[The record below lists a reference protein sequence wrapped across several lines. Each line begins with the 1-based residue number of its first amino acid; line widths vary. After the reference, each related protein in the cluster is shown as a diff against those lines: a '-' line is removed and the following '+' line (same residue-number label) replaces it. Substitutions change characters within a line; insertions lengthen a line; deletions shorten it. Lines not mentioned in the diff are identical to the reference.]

1 MHKRQMLQGLG
12 GAALLAL
19 AGPGHAQSRFPT
31 RPVTIVVPYTA
42 GGPTDGHTRVL
53 AHRLSQLWGQPVVV
67 ENRGGAGTLI
77 GTQSVANAAPDG
89 HTLLFTAYAYTSNP
103 ILRSTMPYKAD
114 ALKPLVQIGANGLIL
129 FVSGRSP
136 LKSLKDVVDRAHAGP
151 DRLRLASSGNASS
164 PHIALE
170 LLGRAI
176 DAKILHLPYRG
187 AAPAKNDVIAGVV
200 DGIFDGT
207 SSMPLA
213 RNGALRAIA
222 IASAQRHPAAPE
234 VPTFRELGVD
244 LLYATWYGMLLPA
257 RTPQPTADQLN
268 ADIRTALADPAVQAA
283 IAETGLQLSPG
294 TPQQFAAF
302 LGAESR
308 KLQALVDSGVKIEV
322 E

>member
-1 MHKRQMLQGLG
+1 MNKRHMLQAVGA
-12 GAALLAL
+12 AALLAL
-19 AGPGHAQSRFPT
+19 SSQPAMAADFPT
-31 RPVTIVVPYTA
+31 RAVTIVVPYAA

-53 AHRLSQLWGQPVVV
+53 AAKLSQMWGQPVVV

-77 GTQSVANAAPDG
+77 GTQHVSKSAPDG

-103 ILRSTMPYKAD
+103 ILRASMPYAAD
-114 ALKPLVQIGANGLIL
+114 ALKPLVHIGSNALIL

-136 LKSLKDVVDRAHAGP
+136 MKNLGDVVSHAKSGP

-200 DGIFDGT
+200 DGIFDGS
-207 SSMPLA
+207 SSMPLT
-213 RNGALRAIA
+213 RSGGLRAIA
-222 IASAQRHPAAPE
+222 IASDRRHPQAPD
-234 VPTFRELGVD
+234 VPTFKELGVD
-244 LLYATWYGMLLPA
+244 LLYATWYGMLIPSATPPA
-257 RTPQPTADQLN
+257 IESKLN
-268 ADIRTALADPAVQAA
+268 ADIRTALADPAVKAA
-283 IAETGLQLSPG
+283 IGESGLQLSPG
-294 TPQQFAAF
+294 TPAQFGAF
-302 LGAESR
+302 LQAESR
-308 KLQALVDSGVKIEV
+308 KLQALVDSGVRIDV

>member
-1 MHKRQMLQGLG
+1 MNKRQLLQAFGA
-12 GAALLAL
+12 AALLAQSN
-19 AGPGHAQSRFPT
+19 PGTAAIDFPT
-31 RPVTIVVPYTA
+31 RPVTIVVPYAA

-53 AHRLSQLWGQPVVV
+53 AAKLSQMWGQPVVV

-77 GTQSVANAAPDG
+77 GTQYVSKSAPDG

-103 ILRSTMPYKAD
+103 ILRPTMPYAAD
-114 ALKPLVQIGANGLIL
+114 ALKPLVHIGSNALIL
-129 FVSGRSP
+129 FVSGRSAM
-136 LKSLKDVVDRAHAGP
+136 KNLKDVVSRAKAGP
-151 DRLRLASSGNASS
+151 GQLRLASSGNASS

-176 DAKILHLPYRG
+176 DAQILHLPYRG

-200 DGIFDGT
+200 DGIFDGS

-213 RNGALRAIA
+213 RSGALRAIA
-222 IASAQRHPAAPE
+222 IASERRHPQAPE

-244 LLYATWYGMLLPA
+244 LLYATWYGMLIPSATPPA
-257 RTPQPTADQLN
+257 IEGKLN
-268 ADIRTALADPAVQAA
+268 ADIRTALSDPAVKAA
-283 IAETGLQLSPG
+283 IAETGVQLSPG

-302 LGAESR
+302 LQAESR
-308 KLQALVDSGVKIEV
+308 KLQALVDSGVRIEV

>member
-1 MHKRQMLQGLG
+1 MNKRQMIRMA
-12 GAALLAL
+12 GAAVLLAL
-19 AGPGHAQSRFPT
+19 AHQASAQTEFPT

-53 AHRLSQLWGQPVVV
+53 AARLSQMWGQPVVV

-77 GTQSVANAAPDG
+77 GTQYVSKAAPDG

-103 ILRSTMPYKAD
+103 ILRASIPYAAD
-114 ALKPLVQIGANGLIL
+114 ALKPLVHIGSNPLIL

-136 LKSLKDVVDRAHAGP
+136 LKSLGDVVKQAQSGP

-170 LLGRAI
+170 LLGRAV

-187 AAPAKNDVIAGVV
+187 AAPAKNDVVAGVV
-200 DGIFDGT
+200 DGIFDGS
-207 SSMPLA
+207 SSMPLT
-213 RNGALRAIA
+213 RSGGLRPIA
-222 IASAQRHPAAPE
+222 VASDQRHPQAPD

-244 LLYATWYGMLLPA
+244 LVYATWYGMLVPS
-257 RTPQPTADQLN
+257 RTPQAIESKLN
-268 ADIRTALADPAVQAA
+268 ADIRTALADPTVKAA
-283 IAETGLQLSPG
+283 FAEAGLQLTPG

-302 LGAESR
+302 LAAESR
-308 KLQALVDSGVKIEV
+308 KLQALVDSGVRIDV